1 MEQKVY
7 FDAYYL
13 LITDGKKEF
22 EKTAFT
28 IIISDEEK
36 VFDFRLNPHLL
47 FSDFKGNIA
56 VVTPHVEETLEAIFD
71 YANGIVA
78 AGGIIYNDKN
88 EILTIYRRGFWD
100 LPKGKV
106 DAGETIENAA
116 LREVEEETGV
126 KAKVKNSNALRTYHC
141 YIMKGKDCIKETYWY
156 DMELVNDNNL
166 KPQAEEDILEI
177 KFMNKNDFLA
187 VKNEFHPLVA
197 AILETKFAS

>member
-7 FDAYYL
+7 FDSYYL
-13 LITDGKKEF
+13 LITDGKTPF
-22 EKTAFT
+22 EKTAFS

-56 VVTPHVEETLEAIFD
+56 VITPHVEETLEAIFD

-88 EILTIYRRGFWD
+88 EILTIFRRGFWD

-106 DAGETIENAA
+106 DKGETIEHAA
-116 LREVEEETGV
+116 LREVEEETGAV
-126 KAKVKNSNALRTYHC
+126 AKLRNGNALRTYHC

-156 DMELVNDNNL
+156 DMDLVDASNL
-166 KPQAEEDILEI
+166 KPQAEEDILAV
-177 KFMNKNDFLA
+177 KFMTKNDFLA
-187 VKNEFHPLVA
+187 AKNEFHPLIA
-197 AILETKFAS
+197 DLLTGKI

>member
-13 LITDGKKEF
+13 LITDGKNAF
-22 EKTAFT
+22 DKTVFS

-36 VFDFRLNPHLL
+36 VFEFRLNPHLL

-88 EILTIYRRGFWD
+88 EILTIFRRGFWD

-116 LREVEEETGV
+116 LREVEEETG
-126 KAKVKNSNALRTYHC
+126 AKTRVRNSNALRTYHC
-141 YIMKGKDCIKETYWY
+141 YIVKGKECIKETYWY
-156 DMELVNDNNL
+156 DMDLADDTNL
-166 KPQAEEDILEI
+166 QPQAEEDILAV
-177 KFMNKNDFLA
+177 KFMNKEDFEKL
-187 VKNEFHPLVA
+187 KTEFHPLVA
-197 AILETKFAS
+197 AVLEKKF

>member
-13 LITDGKKEF
+13 LITDGKNAF
-22 EKTAFT
+22 DKTLFS
-28 IIISDEEK
+28 ILISDEEK

-47 FSDFKGNIA
+47 FSNFKGNIA
-56 VVTPHVEETLEAIFD
+56 VITPHVEETLEAIFD

-88 EILTIYRRGFWD
+88 EILTIFRNGFWD

-106 DAGETIENAA
+106 DQGETIEQAA
-116 LREVEEETGV
+116 LREVEEETG
-126 KAKVKNSNALRTYHC
+126 AKTKLKNATALRTYHC

-156 DMELVNDNNL
+156 DMDLADASEL
-166 KPQAEEDILEI
+166 KPQAEENILAI
-177 KFMNKNDFLA
+177 KWMNKADFEA
-187 VKNEFHPLVA
+187 VKAEFHPLVA
-197 AILETKFAS
+197 AILETKF